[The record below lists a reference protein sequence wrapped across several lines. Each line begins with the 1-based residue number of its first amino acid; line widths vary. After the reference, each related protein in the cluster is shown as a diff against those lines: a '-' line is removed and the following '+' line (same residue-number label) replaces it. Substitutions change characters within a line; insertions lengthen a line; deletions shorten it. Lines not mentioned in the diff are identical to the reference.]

1 MDECGDRS
9 VGTDM
14 GKLFD
19 KLLDRRRERHP
30 YCAALVPAAGRSDRM
45 GGTDKL
51 TAMLGGVPVLHRTL
65 WALDNAQ
72 LIDEIV
78 VAARPDRLEE
88 IAALCARAGVRKPL
102 RVVEGGDSRAQSVL
116 MAALAASDRC
126 ELLAV
131 HDGARP
137 LIRPEQVDDMVRLGQ
152 QTYAAAPA
160 LPVTDTV
167 KVADG
172 SGLVRSTPDRST
184 LYAVQTPQVF
194 QANILKAALQSAV
207 TAGADITDDCSA
219 VERLGKEVYL
229 AQGWRENIKITTRED
244 LALAETFLRERENRA

>member
-1 MDECGDRS
+1 
-9 VGTDM
+9 M
-14 GKLFD
+14 GNLLN
-19 KLLDRRRERHP
+19 KLLRRREARCP
-30 YCAALVPAAGRSDRM
+30 RCAALVPAAGKSQRM

-51 TAMLGGVPVLHRTL
+51 TTMLCGVPVLLRTL
-65 WALDNAQ
+65 TALDGAS

-78 VAARPDRLEE
+78 VAVSPERLEE
-88 IAALCARAGVRKPL
+88 IAALCARAGLKKPL
-102 RVVEGGDSRAQSVL
+102 RVVEGGSSRAQSVL
-116 MAALAASDRC
+116 MAALAAGECC

-137 LIRPEQVDDMVRLGQ
+137 LITPEQVDDMVRLGWK
-152 QTYAAAPA
+152 TYAAAPA

-167 KVADG
+167 KVADM
-172 SGLVRSTPDRST
+172 SGLVQSTPDRRT

-194 QANILKAALQSAV
+194 QANILKAALQSAIS
-207 TAGADITDDCSA
+207 AGAEITDDCSA

-229 AQGWRENIKITTRED
+229 TPGWRENIKITTQED